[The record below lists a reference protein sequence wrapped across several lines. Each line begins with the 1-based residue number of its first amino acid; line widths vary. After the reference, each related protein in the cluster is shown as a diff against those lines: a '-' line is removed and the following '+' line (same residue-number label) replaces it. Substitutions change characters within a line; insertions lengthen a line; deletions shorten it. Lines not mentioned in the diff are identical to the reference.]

1 MDGIDDYRQ
10 DPLYWA
16 ALVVLDHID
25 TDDPE
30 QLSEINLHKVL
41 VDTGAYEFIV
51 ENFIE
56 EGFEKPSRSE
66 IVSKAL
72 DKFTN

>member
-1 MDGIDDYRQ
+1 MDGLDEYHHN
-10 DPLYWA
+10 PMLWA

-25 TDDPE
+25 TDDAE

-56 EGFEKPSRSE
+56 EGFEKPSEAE
-66 IVSKAL
+66 IVSRTVEVSNK
-72 DKFTN
+72 

>member
-1 MDGIDDYRQ
+1 MDGIDSYRQ

-25 TDDPE
+25 ADDPE
-30 QLSEINLHKVL
+30 QLSEIHLHSVL
-41 VDTGAYEFIV
+41 VDTGAYQFIV

-56 EGFEKPSRSE
+56 EGLEKPSKSE
-66 IVSKAL
+66 IVSRAL
-72 DKFTN
+72 EVS

>member
-1 MDGIDDYRQ
+1 LDGIDSYRQ

-25 TDDPE
+25 KDDPE
-30 QLSEINLHKVL
+30 QFSEINLHKVL

-66 IVSKAL
+66 IVSRVL
-72 DKFTN
+72 DNLG

>member
-66 IVSKAL
+66 IVSRVL
-72 DKFTN
+72 DNLE

>member
-1 MDGIDDYRQ
+1 MDGIDSYRQ

-25 TDDPE
+25 TDDTQ
-30 QLSEINLHKVL
+30 QLSEIHLHSVL

-51 ENFIE
+51 ENFVE
-56 EGFEKPSRSE
+56 EGFKKPSKAE
-66 IVSKAL
+66 IVSRAL
-72 DKFTN
+72 KIVND

>member
-30 QLSEINLHKVL
+30 QFSEINLHKVL